1 MSGWRIV
8 PHPYNDEMVE
18 AAVPAMWTEKPHANG
33 KAGFLQFRAGWNA
46 AIAAAPEPDW
56 EALAD
61 AAFDAEAEAFAE
73 CVANGTVMQHGQ
85 HYARR
90 ISILAALKA
99 TFGNAP

>member
-8 PHPYNDEMVE
+8 PVE
-18 AAVPAMWTEKPHANG
+18 ATKEQLRAVLLSPFGEAG
-33 KAGFLQFRAGWNA
+33 RQYKAAV
-46 AIAAAPEPDW
+46 AAAPEPDW
-56 EALAD
+56 EALANV
-61 AAFDAEAEAFAE
+61 AFDAEAEAFAE

-99 TFGNAP
+99 TFGGAK